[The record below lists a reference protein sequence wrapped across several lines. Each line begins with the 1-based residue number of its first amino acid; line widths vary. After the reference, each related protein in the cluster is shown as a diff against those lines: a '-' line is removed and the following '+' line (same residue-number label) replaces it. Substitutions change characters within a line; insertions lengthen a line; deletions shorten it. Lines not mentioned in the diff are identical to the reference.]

1 MFHALASAA
10 TDVDMEAVV
19 SMNPIARKGK
29 PEEVAK
35 LIAFLLSDDS
45 AYMTG
50 TVQVID
56 GGFTV

>member
-10 TDVDMEAVV
+10 TDIDMEAVV
-19 SMNPIARKGK
+19 SMNPIGRKGK

-45 AYMTG
+45 SYMTG